1 MRYFDEPQE
10 IRELEGKAKIKRSI
24 GAIFAYRSSRE
35 AVSKK
40 YLGAERASEEGP
52 TRALAAECQ
61 AQGFFE
67 MASVGPPRTDDA
79 APLLVPGPTAPS
91 IAYPGLNAMQYTKS
105 MIDQVFLI
113 RKIVPAPARAH
124 VKLTNP
130 ALLDLLVDLYREVED
145 LLLRD
150 LIRQLMSMAG
160 PAWITRLQTNYEVQ
174 ESSKKEEHQPHQQV
188 YRGHTIAAATP
199 SIPSVTQTPAAVR
212 EKTVIY
218 RGHTVALSH

>member
-124 VKLTNP
+124 VKLKGNLP
-130 ALLDLLVDLYREVED
+130 CFDCR
-145 LLLRD
+145 
-150 LIRQLMSMAG
+150 IRARTRACQIDQPSTAG
-160 PAWITRLQTNYEVQ
+160 
-174 ESSKKEEHQPHQQV
+174 SS
-188 YRGHTIAAATP
+188 GG
-199 SIPSVTQTPAAVR
+199 S
-212 EKTVIY
+212 
-218 RGHTVALSH
+218 L